1 MKNNRGQILVIFI
14 MILPVILIG
23 VACFI
28 DSSYLFYQK
37 NRLDQINMDVLKS
50 VENRVDISEE
60 EIERLILLNDTK
72 IVNEDISID
81 KTDTMVSN
89 ISIDNYLYVD
99 SIFGRLIGFDEYK
112 IKSSIG
118 VNYNS

>member
-1 MKNNRGQILVIFI
+1 MKNNRGQVLVIFI

-50 VENRVDISEE
+50 VENRVDIREE

-89 ISIDNYLYVD
+89 ISIVNYLYVD

>member
-1 MKNNRGQILVIFI
+1 MKNNRGQVLVIFI

-112 IKSSIG
+112 IRSSIG